1 MWTKIVRVELFCI
14 DTLLQL
20 LACAVNAACLAL
32 INSGIAMKFLV
43 AAVSCMIDREDNI
56 LIDPNSK
63 QLKV

>member
-1 MWTKIVRVELFCI
+1 
-14 DTLLQL
+14 LLQL
-20 LACAVNAACLAL
+20 LACAVNASCLAL

-43 AAVSCMIDREDNI
+43 AAVSCMIDHEDNI